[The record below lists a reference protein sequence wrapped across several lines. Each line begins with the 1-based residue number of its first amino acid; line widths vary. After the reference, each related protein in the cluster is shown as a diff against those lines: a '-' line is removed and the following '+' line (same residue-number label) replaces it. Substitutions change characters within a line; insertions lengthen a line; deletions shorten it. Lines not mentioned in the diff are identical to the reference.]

1 MGTTG
6 FVSPTV
12 TPTWCLI
19 PRHNVPG
26 SLHLGHPASAR
37 NAKRPRRLRWS
48 GWRTFAM
55 SSAAREGLHSGWG
68 GHEHRGPL
76 LRAPEAQALVH
87 DSALQR
93 AAGPTLLPVLPEQR
107 GSAHPAE
114 NWSGTRDPRRTRLSA
129 PAELG
134 PGGRLAFQTR
144 AYDASALTTTEAAQF
159 ALSAFWMKLQNC
171 WRQATGVEYE
181 LTELTFHAWIWE
193 WSHFRSLQASAKEI
207 GFFVLFGVTDSPF
220 GVISR
225 RKFSK
230 PDPQRTK
237 QRIAEAH

>member
-1 MGTTG
+1 MGTIG
-6 FVSPTV
+6 FVSATV

-26 SLHLGHPASAR
+26 SLHLGHSASAR
-37 NAKRPRRLRWS
+37 NALGGCGGLDGAPLRV
-48 GWRTFAM
+48 
-55 SSAAREGLHSGWG
+55 SSAAREGLYSGRG
-68 GHEHRGPL
+68 GREHRGPL
-76 LRAPEAQALVH
+76 LRAPEAQALVR

-93 AAGPTLLPVLPEQR
+93 AAGRTLPPVLPEPR

-114 NWSGTRDPRRTRLSA
+114 DWSGARAPRRTRLSA
-129 PAELG
+129 PAKLG

-144 AYDASALTTTEAAQF
+144 ASDASALTTTEAARF

-171 WRQATGVEYE
+171 WRQATGVERE

-193 WSHFRSLQASAKEI
+193 WSHFRSLQASAREF

-220 GVISR
+220 GGDL
-225 RKFSK
+225 
-230 PDPQRTK
+230 PPQ
-237 QRIAEAH
+237 ILEARPSDCRGPLG